1 MRSGDVRPGMI
12 FMYNGT
18 INTCAG
24 AYAGNIFPA
33 GNNHHLVNIIF
44 YVKLNQLT
52 IDVEMMSFSIRG
64 GCVDNVTQYSW
75 TNKDHNEESF
85 EKWHRV
91 A

>member
-18 INTCAG
+18 INTCAT
-24 AYAGNIFPA
+24 AGIYA

-85 EKWHRV
+85 EKWHRM